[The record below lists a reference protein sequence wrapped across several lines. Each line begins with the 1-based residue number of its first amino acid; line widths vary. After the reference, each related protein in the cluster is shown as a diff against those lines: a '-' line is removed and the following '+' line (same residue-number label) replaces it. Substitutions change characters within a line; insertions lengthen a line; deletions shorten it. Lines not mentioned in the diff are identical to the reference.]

1 MPDLPCRAD
10 PETWFSRATEPD
22 ARQICATCPALDACR
37 RAIDTIEAD
46 GHVEHGIW
54 AGETPTERQQRRGA
68 TRRKRRGRA
77 TLTRTPPCCR
87 YCARPFRRWN
97 ETAADQ
103 PGTVKH
109 HGHGMCES
117 CAGRL
122 RRGNRKE
129 LT

>member
-77 TLTRTPPCCR
+77 TLTRTPPSCR
-87 YCARPFRRWN
+87 YCGRPFRRWN
-97 ETAADQ
+97 QTAADQ

-109 HGHGMCES
+109 HGHGTCES